1 MLSHYLGAALLK
13 RLIAK
18 LESEKPLWI
27 DEQIN
32 DMRPVLV
39 EGRQT
44 IIQVFPDW
52 LAHISPK
59 SESPNHVGEFKHL
72 MLNKVKPNLEKYWT

>member
-1 MLSHYLGAALLK
+1 MNRSMICD
-13 RLIAK
+13 R
-18 LESEKPLWI
+18 
-27 DEQIN
+27 
-32 DMRPVLV
+32 LV

-59 SESPNHVGEFKHL
+59 SESPDQGEFKHL
-72 MLNKVKPNLEKYWT
+72 MLNKVKPNLEDLDLIMKPVILMLELDH